1 MPESIRISAVSYLN
15 TKPFLHGLNQDASGL
30 FTLSLDTPAACAQKL
45 ISGEAQLGLVPV
57 ATLLQLPSYEILPGF
72 CIGANGPVDSV
83 KIYAEQ
89 PLEKLETILLD
100 YQSRTS
106 VALTRVLA
114 KEYWKIEPNW
124 QPTSTG
130 YENQIAGNTGA
141 VIIGDR
147 TFDLGGKYAV
157 EIDLAEAWKN
167 FTGLPFVFACWVSV
181 VPLSSAFKTQF
192 QSLLAKGIAGMDV
205 VIAEWQ
211 PNYPNYNIAHYL
223 KHAISYP
230 FDEQK
235 QQALALFLEKLRD
248 LKD

>member
-1 MPESIRISAVSYLN
+1 MAEPIRISAVSYLN
-15 TKPFLHGLNQDASGL
+15 TKPFLHGLNQDTAGL
-30 FTLSLDTPAACAQKL
+30 FSLSLDTPAICAQKL

-57 ATLLQLPSYEILPGF
+57 ATLLQLPKYEILPKF

-89 PLEKLETILLD
+89 PLEKLDTILLD

-114 KEYWKIEPNW
+114 QEYWKIEPHW
-124 QPTSTG
+124 EAASPG
-130 YENQIAGNTGA
+130 YENQIAGTTGA

-147 TFDLGGKYAV
+147 TFDLAGKYAV

-181 VPLSSAFKTQF
+181 VPLSEEFKTSF
-192 QSLLAKGIAGMDV
+192 QTLLAKGIDEMDAV
-205 VIAEWQ
+205 
-211 PNYPNYNIAHYL
+211 
-223 KHAISYP
+223 
-230 FDEQK
+230 
-235 QQALALFLEKLRD
+235 
-248 LKD
+248 